1 MVKFKQLTTDCL
13 VDVRERRVMVIME
26 HTCLRVFEHGTDAAL
41 VMMVSGEHFRFYVL
55 SFSQRS
61 EPFYHLSSASS
72 AVKSLTLNL
81 NQT

>member
-1 MVKFKQLTTDCL
+1 MKHACMKA
-13 VDVRERRVMVIME
+13 
-26 HTCLRVFEHGTDAAL
+26 FEHGTDAAVVL
-41 VMMVSGEHFRFYVL
+41 VMTVSGEHFRFYVL

-72 AVKSLTLNL
+72 AVKPLTLNL